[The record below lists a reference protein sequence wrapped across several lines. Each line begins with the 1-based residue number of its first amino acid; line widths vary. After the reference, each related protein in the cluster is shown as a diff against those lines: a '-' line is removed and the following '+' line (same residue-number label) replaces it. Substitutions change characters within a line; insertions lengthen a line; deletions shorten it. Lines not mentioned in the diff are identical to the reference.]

1 MSVQIITKENFEVE
15 VLHEVKSVLLDFWAS
30 WCGPC
35 RLLAPVI
42 EEIANERTDIKV
54 AKVNVDEQ
62 PELATTFRIKSIPT
76 LVLVHGGKVIA
87 TMVGVQQKA
96 KILSILDK

>member
-15 VLHEVKSVLLDFWAS
+15 VLQDNKSVLLDFWAS

-35 RLLAPVI
+35 RVLGPVI

-54 AKVNVDEQ
+54 AKLNVDEQ
-62 PELATTFRIKSIPT
+62 PKLATAFKIMSIPT
-76 LVLVHGGKVIA
+76 LVLIRGGKVIA
-87 TMVGVQQKA
+87 TMIGVQPKA
-96 KILSILDK
+96 KILSMLDK